1 LDLQA
6 ANIKIMSDFLLKY
19 KGSRS
24 LEQWNFPL
32 LDMDAVDAME
42 SCIQNKEKFG
52 SLVCMQHG

>member
-1 LDLQA
+1 
-6 ANIKIMSDFLLKY
+6 MSDFLLKY